1 MTPEIPT
8 RQHEAGIRIPGY
20 GNPYLLQ
27 IARLQEELEAMRQ
40 RAEAAEAALGMGDG
54 WGVAVPPLSLQM
66 TRIMRLLAARDM
78 NPQTLFLTL
87 EETYPNTTI
96 GSLKVR
102 LSTIRGMLPG
112 HIAPFKRGG
121 VGHAY
126 TVKDRAGLREFLR
139 TGVLPAQ
146 TRRAA

>member
-1 MTPEIPT
+1 MSAPKTIIEDL
-8 RQHEAGIRIPGY
+8 R
-20 GNPYLLQ
+20 
-27 IARLQEELEAMRQ
+27 EEVEHWRA

-78 NPQTLFLTL
+78 NPQTLLLTL
-87 EETYPNTTI
+87 EETYPKTTI

-126 TVKDRAGLREFLR
+126 TVKDRDALRAFLAS
-139 TGVLPAQ
+139 GQMPMA
-146 TRRAA
+146 RAA